1 MLEINDLAEVVAD
14 AIKDATAPLIQ
25 RIAELEAK
33 AAAIPE
39 RGEKGEPGEPGQS
52 VDMAEVQNSIEQA
65 VESAIKALPAPK
77 DGSDGKD
84 GVGLVN
90 ALRDETGALVLVM
103 SDGSTKNLGQIN
115 GKDGE
120 TFTLDDFDV
129 VPIDERT
136 ITMGF
141 TKGELKHTFELEF
154 PVTIYR
160 GVYNEKETY
169 ARGDVVTW
177 GGSAWHC
184 DEAKEIK
191 PGAPD
196 SGWRLMVKAGRPGKD
211 GK

>member
-129 VPIDERT
+129 VALDERT
-136 ITMGF
+136 IKMSF
-141 TKGELKHTFELEF
+141 TKGDIMHSFELEF
-154 PVTIYR
+154 PIPLYDGTYDQEKGYR
-160 GVYNEKETY
+160 
-169 ARGDVVTW
+169 RGDMATW
-177 GGSAWHC
+177 GGSVWHC
-184 DEAKEIK
+184 DEPKGLK
-191 PGAPD
+191 PGTPD
-196 SGWRLMVKAGRPGKD
+196 SGWTLAVKAGRPGKD

>member
-1 MLEINDLAEVVAD
+1 MLEINDLAEVFAD

-25 RIAELEAK
+25 RIAELE
-33 AAAIPE
+33 
-39 RGEKGEPGEPGQS
+39 
-52 VDMAEVQNSIEQA
+52 
-65 VESAIKALPAPK
+65 SAIKDIPAPK
-77 DGSDGKD
+77 DGKD

-103 SDGSTKNLGQIN
+103 SDGSTKNLGQID

-120 TFTLDDFDV
+120 TFTLDDFDI

-169 ARGDVVTW
+169 VRGDVVTW

-184 DEAKEIK
+184 DEAKGIK

>member
-1 MLEINDLAEVVAD
+1 MLEINDLAEVFAD
-14 AIKDATAPLIQ
+14 AIKDATAPLIK

-33 AAAIPE
+33 SVAMPE
-39 RGEKGEPGEPGQS
+39 R
-52 VDMAEVQNSIEQA
+52 
-65 VESAIKALPAPK
+65 
-77 DGSDGKD
+77 GKD
-84 GVGLVN
+84 GVGLAD
-90 ALRDETGALVLVM
+90 ALKDADGNLVLVM
-103 SDGSTKNLGQIN
+103 TDGSTKNLGRVDGEN

-120 TFTLDDFDV
+120 TFTLDDFDI